1 MSNYDQFI
9 SLKKLSKMKE
19 IELINLF
26 IELTSH
32 QELMNTARKIE
43 EQILIEPIKKIEKSI
58 N

>member
-1 MSNYDQFI
+1 
-9 SLKKLSKMKE
+9 MKE

-43 EQILIEPIKKIEKSI
+43 EQILNTPIKIKQENKV
-58 N
+58 